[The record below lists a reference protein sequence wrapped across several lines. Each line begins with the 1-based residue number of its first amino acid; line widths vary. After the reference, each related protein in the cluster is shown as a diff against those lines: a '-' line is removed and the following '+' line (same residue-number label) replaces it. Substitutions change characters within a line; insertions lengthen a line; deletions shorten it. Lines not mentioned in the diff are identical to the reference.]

1 MDTFIQLTVDALT
14 LGSVYAL
21 IALGYTLVYGVLKLL
36 NFAHGDVFMV
46 GTFIGF
52 GVLNALG
59 GPEHPKVP
67 IWLLLTI
74 MTLAAM
80 AGCAALG
87 VTIERFAYRPLRDA
101 PRIAPLIS
109 ALGVSFFLANSMQLL
124 FGAQP
129 RNYNTFSFNNG
140 ELYLRGIEIGGVKV
154 PLLRLIT
161 IGSAFVLMIVLWFL
175 VNRTRTGKAMRAT
188 SFDREAAAM
197 MGINID
203 KVIVFTFV
211 LGSALAGAAGVMFA
225 LRVPD
230 NGLDR
235 VRLGTEG
242 LHRGRDRRHRLDP
255 GRHGRRADARV
266 PASRTPRA
274 TSPRNGRDLIVFTI
288 LIAFMIFRP
297 QGLLGRADIRKV

>member
-52 GVLNALG
+52 GVLNVLG
-59 GPEHPKVP
+59 GATNPKVP
-67 IWLLLTI
+67 VWLLLTLI
-74 MTLAAM
+74 TLAAM

-87 VTIERFAYRPLRDA
+87 VAIERFAYRPLRDA

-129 RNYNTFSFNNG
+129 RNYDIFTLDNAS
-140 ELYLRGIEIGGVKV
+140 LYTKGIDIGNVHIA
-154 PLLRLIT
+154 LLRVIT
-161 IGSAFVLMIVLWFL
+161 IVSALVLMIL
-175 VNRTRTGKAMRAT
+175 
-188 SFDREAAAM
+188 
-197 MGINID
+197 
-203 KVIVFTFV
+203 
-211 LGSALAGAAGVMFA
+211 
-225 LRVPD
+225 
-230 NGLDR
+230 
-235 VRLGTEG
+235 
-242 LHRGRDRRHRLDP
+242 
-255 GRHGRRADARV
+255 
-266 PASRTPRA
+266 
-274 TSPRNGRDLIVFTI
+274 
-288 LIAFMIFRP
+288 RP